1 MQVRRYEIVVKN
13 ELIDNKNNSLSAR
26 AKDTEQIIPDSKE
39 PVNVV
44 ENKESNFTF
53 GSAAVKG
60 LAVATMAVGTY
71 QTVAHLVNTQ
81 KAASLVINGD
91 LLAAQHL
98 QIRQNNI
105 DKAIGMGGTMIKGAF
120 AGAVTG
126 SMIGPIGAAVG
137 AAVGTIYAVG
147 NSIFRQ
153 ANDYLAQMRVYNQN
167 VTNQSYF
174 GSLEAERLVNYS
186 GRVRWIYNA
195 NYLKYIK

>member
-186 GRVRWIYNA
+186 GRVR
-195 NYLKYIK
+195 